1 MVHSLLKSFS
11 RRRCSSMYLYIF
23 VLAAAIAVV
32 GIIGVF
38 RSTVDNMLTEPEK
51 IPQYMSSFFTKVALV
66 EFLPIVMVVLGF
78 TFSPGEP
85 LEMAD
90 AYVPIAI
97 IAVLIVFNMFY
108 IFSQRSPAGNV
119 EQDVKQRLQMLIF
132 LTIAL
137 ANSIPFIAIIFILLT
152 VL

>member
-1 MVHSLLKSFS
+1 
-11 RRRCSSMYLYIF
+11 
-23 VLAAAIAVV
+23 
-32 GIIGVF
+32 
-38 RSTVDNMLTEPEK
+38 
-51 IPQYMSSFFTKVALV
+51 
-66 EFLPIVMVVLGF
+66 MVVLGF
-78 TFSPGEP
+78 TFSPGEA

-97 IAVLIVFNMFY
+97 IAVLIIFNMFY

-137 ANSIPFIAIIFILLT
+137 ANSIPFIAIVFILLT